1 MSGVQRSS
9 GRSAKASAGADGVSS
24 RSLVVS
30 GRVMSHT
37 ADHSDVS
44 EMSSLGEEDF
54 LGDLPPTKVC
64 VCTGRVGQ
72 GP

>member
-1 MSGVQRSS
+1 M
-9 GRSAKASAGADGVSS
+9 SS

-44 EMSSLGEEDF
+44 EMSSLGEEDL
-54 LGDLPPTKVC
+54 LGDLHPTKVS
-64 VCTGRVGQ
+64 VGRRVGKGLQ
-72 GP
+72 ERGCRGCREV